1 MIGSFAL
8 GALILLLIVSAS
20 SVRSE
25 AISEYNG
32 KPDTGS
38 GATSV
43 GWGKKK

>member
-25 AISEYNG
+25 AISEHNG
-32 KPDTGS
+32 KPATEN

-43 GWGKKK
+43 GWGRKK

>member
-1 MIGSFAL
+1 MIGSFTL

-32 KPDTGS
+32 KPATGS
-38 GATSV
+38 GTTSV
-43 GWGKKK
+43 GWGRKK